1 MSCLGERLTAL
12 VDGELGHEERERA
25 LRHLAGC
32 APCRVE
38 ADALRRLKARLRGLA
53 TPPGTSAPERGL
65 PGLPDLTVPDLTV
78 PGLHAP
84 GLNMPGLNMPG
95 LNASGGS
102 NAPDSIGPDL
112 GAPDLIN
119 PGLSDPASPGLPGA
133 GLPGLGAPG
142 LPIVPAQGYG
152 QGPREAGAD
161 RAASSADVPDDMPTP
176 DFLARLR
183 GLGETLAAADG
194 PADTAPGASSP
205 ASRNGGPRASGE
217 PAASAADTTRPDELS
232 DLGELGGPW
241 GPSGAR
247 NRTPWVSP
255 SGGTTRPGRPR
266 DNRPP
271 VSAGGGRGRRS
282 GVPSGPMAGATAL
295 MSVPAGSVRAGRT
308 HRRRYLAVG
317 AASLFLGLGVAS
329 YVAGGEQD
337 APTVTP
343 AFDRFAVQHA
353 LTSGDSPITDPLT
366 DPGTLRTAVPS
377 APEP

>member
-32 APCRVE
+32 ASCRAE

-53 TPPGTSAPERGL
+53 TPPDTSAPDRGL
-65 PGLPDLTVPDLTV
+65 PGLPDLSAPDL
-78 PGLHAP
+78 PGLSAP
-84 GLNMPGLNMPG
+84 GLADLS
-95 LNASGGS
+95 AS
-102 NAPDSIGPDL
+102 
-112 GAPDLIN
+112 
-119 PGLSDPASPGLPGA
+119 GLSDLSGPGLPGGRGA
-133 GLPGLGAPG
+133 SGVPGLGDG
-142 LPIVPAQGYG
+142 S
-152 QGPREAGAD
+152 RDAGAG
-161 RAASSADVPDDMPTP
+161 RAAASSAEVPDDMPTP

-183 GLGETLAAADG
+183 GLGESLAAADG
-194 PADTAPGASSP
+194 P
-205 ASRNGGPRASGE
+205 
-217 PAASAADTTRPDELS
+217 SAADPARRGERSDHEGAGEGSGSGAREDAVRPADVTRPDELP
-232 DLGELGGPW
+232 DLGGSWVVPPARSRQPW
-241 GPSGAR
+241 A
-247 NRTPWVSP
+247 SP

-271 VSAGGGRGRRS
+271 VSAGRS
-282 GVPSGPMAGATAL
+282 RARHAPVASGAMAGAAAFGP
-295 MSVPAGSVRAGRT
+295 MPGGSVGPGAVRAGRT
-308 HRRRYLAVG
+308 HRKRYLAVG

-329 YVAGGEQD
+329 YAAGGNQD

-353 LTSGDSPITDPLT
+353 LTSGDTPITDPLT